1 VALNPIVS
9 AYHEVSWPDAEA
21 RGSMRHA
28 TMNHTRLHRR
38 FAVGAIALLL
48 AGLLPGSVSA
58 ATKPHSAATIIEPPV
73 VLYTDIASGPITGG
87 ENNKGIYLSIFGKNF
102 GKSSDMG
109 VTTKVYIGGVEV
121 DSYRYLG
128 ASRVAGSSRIQQI
141 TVQVGALGNPVL
153 GTALPVD
160 VKVNGI
166 DSNTDIRFTPNPGN
180 IYFVSTTGS
189 DTTGVANDITHPY
202 RHVQLPGIGN
212 NGNAG
217 CPISS
222 GDQSVAKA
230 GVWGIVHPGDFIVM
244 RGGTWTDLARDNFF
258 LRFQNKSGTAP
269 TGAVGSGPI
278 SVIGYPTENAFI
290 NMDHTANSSVEGG
303 ISSADRARQDLG
315 CGAWVTV
322 ADLRLESGGRE
333 GMITTQAGY
342 ANPAGSHWRV
352 VNNELTAV
360 SVDPNSP
367 AKGAGVSGS
376 GVGQLF
382 YGNYIHD
389 VHGGTPEHE
398 NHGFYVDGSG
408 SYDIAYN
415 WLKNISGGNGINVY
429 GSSGTDPDNIQF
441 HHNVIDGVGKHGLNI
456 ADGATHDLNFYDN
469 LLYNIANYCL
479 RYNTDSLS
487 GNGVKVWN
495 NTFYNC
501 GTVRDDFGYG
511 AVVANTWGPLSSSR
525 SSVYN
530 NIFVS
535 ATSGPDYLGGDTI
548 GAVDSNLYYGTS
560 DTTSYSSDSH
570 AVVSSPLFTSTTPGL
585 ENFVLQA
592 ASPAGNAGTASVA
605 SLLQFKRDLSLDV
618 TQPQGGLYAIGAYE
632 PSGSPTPPSPT
643 PSTYHPVAPVRLLDT
658 RYANGLTGKLVAGTP
673 RTFQITERGGPSNVP
688 AGATAV
694 TANVTVTKAGA
705 ASSVYLGPAEVAH
718 PSTATFN
725 FNANDNTAS
734 GSTIAIDPVLGT
746 MSVTYMAASGT
757 TDLVLDVTGYFV
769 AGSGGDTFHAL
780 TPIRLLDTRTGNGA
794 TKAKVKANAPI
805 TFKLWNRGVPPT
817 AKAVTGNL
825 TVVNSTIRGA
835 VYIGP
840 DPLKSP
846 TTSTIN
852 FAKGQI
858 RANSMTVALSSTGSL
873 SATYLAT
880 SGYTI
885 DLVFDVT
892 GYYTADLSG
901 DRYVPITPAAYLD
914 TRPNPG
920 VGLTGKFSANVPR
933 TFAVRG
939 LGDVAADATGVTG
952 IVSVYNQTGT
962 FAIYV
967 GPVATTKPP
976 TSTLN
981 FVVGNNCSNG
991 VTVALA
997 DDGSLAIT
1005 YMGYGTN
1012 TTNAEFVVT
1021 GYFVK

>member
-1 VALNPIVS
+1 
-9 AYHEVSWPDAEA
+9 
-21 RGSMRHA
+21 M
-28 TMNHTRLHRR
+28 
-38 FAVGAIALLL
+38 
-48 AGLLPGSVSA
+48 
-58 ATKPHSAATIIEPPV
+58 
-73 VLYTDIASGPITGG
+73 
-87 ENNKGIYLSIFGKNF
+87 
-102 GKSSDMG
+102 
-109 VTTKVYIGGVEV
+109 
-121 DSYRYLG
+121 
-128 ASRVAGSSRIQQI
+128 
-141 TVQVGALGNPVL
+141 
-153 GTALPVD
+153 
-160 VKVNGI
+160 
-166 DSNTDIRFTPNPGN
+166 
-180 IYFVSTTGS
+180 
-189 DTTGVANDITHPY
+189 
-202 RHVQLPGIGN
+202 
-212 NGNAG
+212 
-217 CPISS
+217 
-222 GDQSVAKA
+222 
-230 GVWGIVHPGDFIVM
+230 
-244 RGGTWTDLARDNFF
+244 
-258 LRFQNKSGTAP
+258 
-269 TGAVGSGPI
+269 
-278 SVIGYPTENAFI
+278 
-290 NMDHTANSSVEGG
+290 
-303 ISSADRARQDLG
+303 
-315 CGAWVTV
+315 
-322 ADLRLESGGRE
+322 
-333 GMITTQAGY
+333 
-342 ANPAGSHWRV
+342 
-352 VNNELTAV
+352 
-360 SVDPNSP
+360 
-367 AKGAGVSGS
+367 
-376 GVGQLF
+376 
-382 YGNYIHD
+382 
-389 VHGGTPEHE
+389 
-398 NHGFYVDGSG
+398 
-408 SYDIAYN
+408 
-415 WLKNISGGNGINVY
+415 
-429 GSSGTDPDNIQF
+429 
-441 HHNVIDGVGKHGLNI
+441 
-456 ADGATHDLNFYDN
+456 
-469 LLYNIANYCL
+469 
-479 RYNTDSLS
+479 
-487 GNGVKVWN
+487 
-495 NTFYNC
+495 
-501 GTVRDDFGYG
+501 
-511 AVVANTWGPLSSSR
+511 
-525 SSVYN
+525 
-530 NIFVS
+530 
-535 ATSGPDYLGGDTI
+535 
-548 GAVDSNLYYGTS
+548 
-560 DTTSYSSDSH
+560 
-570 AVVSSPLFTSTTPGL
+570 
-585 ENFVLQA
+585 
-592 ASPAGNAGTASVA
+592 
-605 SLLQFKRDLSLDV
+605 
-618 TQPQGGLYAIGAYE
+618 
-632 PSGSPTPPSPT
+632 
-643 PSTYHPVAPVRLLDT
+643 
-658 RYANGLTGKLVAGTP
+658 AGTP